1 MASLLLLTIP
11 FSTHSTANGLS
22 LDKIGLIQKTD
33 IEALK
38 QGMSQILCGQEPLI
52 TVVDIQ
58 LQHPQGLDIINP
70 KEFRLP
76 H

>member
-22 LDKIGLIQKTD
+22 LDEIGLIQKTD
-33 IEALK
+33 TEALK
-38 QGMSQILCGQEPLI
+38 QGMAQILCGQEPLI
-52 TVVDIQ
+52 PVLEIQ
-58 LQHPQGLDIINP
+58 LQHPQGLDIINT
-70 KEFRLP
+70 KEFRLR

>member
-1 MASLLLLTIP
+1 MD
-11 FSTHSTANGLS
+11 FS
-22 LDKIGLIQKTD
+22 LDEIGLIQKTD

-38 QGMSQILCGQEPLI
+38 HGMSQILCGQEPLI

-58 LQHPQGLDIINP
+58 LQNPQGLDIINT

>member
-1 MASLLLLTIP
+1 M
-11 FSTHSTANGLS
+11 
-22 LDKIGLIQKTD
+22 DEIGLIQKTD

-58 LQHPQGLDIINP
+58 LQHPQGLDIINT